1 MLTEGADYLYFP
13 HAYHSGGASSP
24 LGGLVNSEVAVIA
37 TPRYLFLIPEREV
50 SLGLGWIR
58 TRKHWFGDAA
68 DGLTVQ
74 GALERYLAN
83 PELTIE
89 QLETALRDLVGP
101 GEYVVPLAGLA
112 KLTVWSRFLRQV
124 RFRQHNRRATQVLA
138 LRGKAN
144 HERFREFYASA
155 LT

>member
-1 MLTEGADYLYFP
+1 MLTEGVDYLYFP
-13 HAYHSGGASSP
+13 HAYHSGGVVT
-24 LGGLVNSEVAVIA
+24 GLVNSEVAVIA
-37 TPRYLFLIPEREV
+37 TQRYLFLVPEREV

-58 TRKHWFGDAA
+58 TRKHWFGDPS
-68 DGLTVQ
+68 DGDGMTVQ

-144 HERFREFYASA
+144 HERFREFYAAA

>member
-1 MLTEGADYLYFP
+1 MLTEGVDYLYFP
-13 HAYHSGGASSP
+13 HAYHSGGVVT
-24 LGGLVNSEVAVIA
+24 GLTNSEVAVIA
-37 TPRYLFLIPEREV
+37 TRRYLFLVPEREV
-50 SLGLGWIR
+50 SLGLGWIK
-58 TRKHWFGDAA
+58 TRKHWFHDAT
-68 DGLTVQ
+68 DDLTVQ
-74 GALERYLAN
+74 GALERYLSSS
-83 PELTIE
+83 ELTID

-144 HERFREFYASA
+144 HERFRDFYATA